1 MKEQLASLI
10 ETYAAARASGDGT
23 LQRFATQQLS
33 TFLQGVDVTRIT
45 PPENDTPTTEV
56 TITDMGDA

>member
-10 ETYAAARASGDGT
+10 ETYAAARASGDAA

-33 TFLQGVDVTRIT
+33 TFLQSV
-45 PPENDTPTTEV
+45 EV
-56 TITDMGDA
+56 TIAADAQAIQGPEQGEEPES